1 MPSAFP
7 PDHREKS
14 ISRLKIEI
22 LDILIVGGGING
34 AGILRD
40 LQLRA
45 ADTGE
50 PLRAALIDKGHF
62 ASGTSGRNSQL
73 IHGGLRYLK
82 YFEFDLV
89 REALRERASLLK
101 IAPHL
106 VEPLPMILPFY
117 GGWIGGLWNR
127 LFYGTGLRIYDRLAG
142 ELNIAQRRY
151 LSRQEV
157 RQLEP
162 KLSTQGLFS
171 AAIFYDCRIHSA
183 RLLLENLF
191 EAAELGAPVA
201 NYIQAHG
208 WERKGS
214 LFHVKAEDQLTGTE
228 FNIRAKRLV
237 DARGPWDTQ
246 GNLRLVRGSHIV
258 VPRLNATEHA
268 IAYFGKDGRII
279 FVIPWGPEKSLS
291 LVGTTDVDHQGS
303 PDDVRI
309 SGEEV
314 RYLRAAV
321 RRLFPEAG
329 DPAPLAAYSSLRP
342 LVADEGKSATAAS
355 RSHKIWLDGDVLKIA
370 GGKYTT
376 YRAMSEEA
384 VDLLRP
390 DWKGRC
396 RTAEAPLGGTG
407 THVLTTVDRRVVDWA
422 IKREMVR
429 RLSDLVFVSTYWGHE
444 RLLTDEVLRP
454 VAELMSKRLPWS
466 RAQIEE
472 EIAATLELA
481 RMPAF
486 P

>member
-1 MPSAFP
+1 M
-7 PDHREKS
+7 
-14 ISRLKIEI
+14 
-22 LDILIVGGGING
+22 
-34 AGILRD
+34 
-40 LQLRA
+40 
-45 ADTGE
+45 
-50 PLRAALIDKGHF
+50 
-62 ASGTSGRNSQL
+62 

-89 REALRERASLLK
+89 REALRERATLLK

-127 LFYGTGLRIYDRLAG
+127 LFYGAGLWMYDRLAG

-151 LSRQEV
+151 LSRAEV
-157 RQLEP
+157 GELEP
-162 KLSTQGLFS
+162 KLATRGLFS
-171 AAIFYDCRIHSA
+171 AAIFHDCRIHSA

-201 NYIQAHG
+201 NYVKAQS
-208 WERKGS
+208 WEQRGS

-228 FNIRAKRLV
+228 FTIRAKRLV

-258 VPRLNATEHA
+258 VPRLNASANA
-268 IAYFGKDGRII
+268 IAYFGQDGRIV
-279 FVIPWGPEKSLS
+279 FVIPWGPEHSLS

-303 PDDVRI
+303 ADDVRI
-309 SGEEV
+309 SGDEV

-321 RRLFPEAG
+321 RRLFPGAG
-329 DPAPLAAYSSLRP
+329 DPEPVAAYSSLRP
-342 LVADEGKSATAAS
+342 LVADKGKSASAAS

-376 YRAMSEEA
+376 YRSMSEEA
-384 VDLLRP
+384 VDLLKP

-396 RTAEAPLGGTG
+396 RTAEAPLGGTVP
-407 THVLTTVDRRVVDWA
+407 HVLSAVDRRVVDWA

-444 RLLTDEVLRP
+444 RVLTEDVLRP
-454 VAELMSKRLPWS
+454 VAELMAKRLPWTQS
-466 RAQIEE
+466 QIDS
-472 EIAATLELA
+472 EIEATLALA
-481 RMPAF
+481 RMPV
-486 P
+486 

>member
-22 LDILIVGGGING
+22 LDILIIGGGING

-40 LQLRA
+40 LHLRA
-45 ADTGE
+45 KDTGE

-89 REALRERASLLK
+89 REALRERAALLK

-117 GGWIGGLWNR
+117 GGWIWGLWNR
-127 LFYGTGLRIYDRLAG
+127 VFYGTGLWLYDRLAG

-151 LSRQEV
+151 LSRAEAH
-157 RQLEP
+157 QLEP
-162 KLSTQGLFS
+162 KLSTRGLFS
-171 AAIFYDCRIHSA
+171 AAIFHDCRIHSA

-201 NYIQAHG
+201 NYVKANG
-208 WERKGS
+208 WERRGTV
-214 LFHVKAEDQLTGTE
+214 FHVKAEDQLTGTE
-228 FNIRAKRLV
+228 FTIRAKRLV

-258 VPRLNATEHA
+258 VPRLNASPHA

-279 FVIPWGPEKSLS
+279 FVIPWGPDNSLS
-291 LVGTTDVDHQGS
+291 LVGTTDVDHSGS
-303 PDDVRI
+303 ADDVRI
-309 SGEEV
+309 SEDEV
-314 RYLRAAV
+314 RYLRAAI
-321 RRLFPEAG
+321 RHLFPDAG
-329 DPAPLAAYSSLRP
+329 DPEPVAAYSSLRP
-342 LVADEGKSATAAS
+342 LAADKSGSATAAS

-376 YRAMSEEA
+376 YRSMSEEA
-384 VDLLRP
+384 VDLLKP
-390 DWKGRC
+390 EWKGRC
-396 RTAEAPLGGTG
+396 RTAEAPLGGIG
-407 THVLTTVDRRVVDWA
+407 PHVLTTVDRRVVDWA
-422 IKREMVR
+422 VKREMVR
-429 RLSDLVFVSTYWGHE
+429 HLSDLVFVSTYWGHE

-454 VAELMSKRLPWS
+454 VAELMAKRLPWS
-466 RAQIEE
+466 RSQIDD
-472 EIAATLELA
+472 EIAATLALA
-481 RMPAF
+481 RMPV
-486 P
+486 